1 MLRALKIVGLLITAS
16 CATANAQIQLEEVA
30 QQRGVDHYHRGL
42 IGGGVAIFDFNNDGF
57 QDMYLTGGRFKD
69 KLYKNNGNGTFVD
82 IARFAG
88 LDTTIFYN
96 TISMVTGDINNDGYR
111 DIFVGTDQLRHHLLY
126 LNNGDGTF
134 EEISQTAGI
143 NVLEWATG
151 GVFADFNLDG
161 WLDLYIVNYVQ
172 RQEAVVD
179 EEGEVVGFNHSCYP
193 NRLYLNNGDLTF
205 TDATTATQTG
215 DIGCGLAAV
224 ATDLNGD
231 HQPDLFVANDFG
243 EWVSPNVGLT
253 SAFPDSI
260 FANSSDA
267 MGLAKAIYGMGI
279 AEGDYNRDGYMDY
292 YVTNLGSNLLH
303 TGSATNVYTD
313 LAAESGVDNTFVTG
327 AFTTGWGT
335 AFVDLNHDGFED
347 LLVSNGDI
355 PAARFI
361 ANDQEDPNKLFVNN
375 GDGSFSDISSL
386 VGFDNMQRG
395 RGLALGDLDN
405 DGDQDV
411 VVANAAENNDSG
423 RLLIYDNKLTSSD
436 HWLKVM
442 LSGTQVSRD
451 AFGAKVLLYHQ
462 EELWFKELNG
472 GSSHASQHS
481 SLLHFG
487 LGLVEQLDSVVVIWP
502 GGKRQ
507 SMSNVNAD
515 NLIKITEDQ
524 VGYQVAGCTNAD
536 ALNYDPHATF
546 NYGCFVEVA
555 GCMDPTSSSFD
566 LQANSDDG
574 NCEVVEVVTAL
585 DHPDD
590 TWHIYPNPM
599 STTTIIK
606 NTTATSSLLEV
617 MDLSGKTLHRATF
630 NNHYQLNK
638 NDLPSGIYIIRLT
651 SNVKST
657 NRKLIVR

>member
-1 MLRALKIVGLLITAS
+1 MLKAIEITCFLIAGFF
-16 CATANAQIQLEEVA
+16 ATANAQIQLEEVA
-30 QQRGVDHYHRGL
+30 QQWGVDHYHRGL

-69 KLYKNNGNGTFVD
+69 KLYKNNGNRTFVD
-82 IARFAG
+82 IAPFAG

-96 TISMVTGDINNDGYR
+96 TMSVVTGDINNDGYR
-111 DIFVGTDQLRHHLLY
+111 DIFVGTDQLRHHLLF

-179 EEGEVVGFNHSCYP
+179 EEGDVIGFNHSCYP

-215 DIGCGLAAV
+215 DVGCGLAAV

-361 ANDQEDPNKLFVNN
+361 ANDQEDPNKLFLNN
-375 GDGSFSDISSL
+375 GDGSFSDISFL
-386 VGFDNMQRG
+386 VGFDNTQRG
-395 RGLALGDLDN
+395 RGLAVGDLDN

-411 VVANAAENNDSG
+411 VVAIAAENNDSG
-423 RLLIYDNKLTSSD
+423 RLLIYDNKLESND
-436 HWLKVM
+436 HWLKVT
-442 LSGTQVSRD
+442 LAGTHTSSD

-462 EELWFKELNG
+462 EELWIKELNG

-515 NLIKITEDQ
+515 NLIRITEDQ
-524 VGYQVAGCTNAD
+524 VGYQIAGCTNAD
-536 ALNYDPHATF
+536 AVNYDTNATF
-546 NYGCFVEVA
+546 DYGCFVELA
-555 GCMDPTSSSFD
+555 GCMDPTSASFD
-566 LQANSDDG
+566 LQVNTDDG

-585 DHPDD
+585 DHADD

-599 STTTIIK
+599 STATIIK
-606 NTTATSSLLEV
+606 NTNATSSRLEV
-617 MDLSGKTLHRATF
+617 MDLSGRTLHYVSF
-630 NNHYQLNK
+630 FDHYELIR

-651 SNVKST
+651 SSGKSIT
-657 NRKLIVR
+657 SKLIVR